1 MYADD
6 VEVMVR
12 EKVQNPEA
20 LFVEL
25 DAKDEV
31 VRTRTTG
38 LLRVGPS

>member
-1 MYADD
+1 MYTED

-25 DAKDEV
+25 DAIDV

-38 LLRVGPS
+38 LLRVGPR